1 MNQTKEAKKKRNY
14 DRDIARTLRG
24 CATDAVLWGVFA
36 LAFLLIAAG
45 LYTGKL
51 APERIL
57 PYSRSVIMMC
67 LTGGLIAAAK
77 CIQSLTELAAAKTVV
92 KRAAYT
98 VMLTQEQQNRI
109 FRSVCAQSFLG
120 HLIYFLIGALPVSAA
135 LYYLYHKT
143 GDNSPLIAMAIVD
156 GILLFMMLLSFGL
169 DAGRLASVDGF
180 CTISDRGIITAN
192 EILPFSAAEGDVK
205 SLENR
210 GEDYLLRF
218 QRICFLG
225 IRRNYRFPLP
235 KNGTLG
241 GKAAERPELTEEEAL
256 KEVLLNRSARET
268 EHLAALSQTETQEAP
283 GSPEASVTP
292 ETPEMSETPEMPGSP
307 ETKEISETREAAE
320 AEDVQTVRQNRWIR
334 KAAAVMALVLLVV
347 FGAALLRRPTQ
358 TDDPAMPVQT
368 GTTDGQPGTVKE
380 PEQEGSFVDEVT
392 KSDLMQDEMGV
403 WYSVIGGEKVVLVN
417 KEHPVPRTY
426 GGIDETASNALEE
439 MFKAA
444 EKEGVSI
451 YLVSGYR
458 SYDLQS
464 SLYDKKVAQVG
475 EGNAEFQ
482 ESPPGTSEH
491 QTGLAFDVNETDN
504 VDALLNTEFENTEAF
519 EWLNANCAKYG
530 FILRYPKGK
539 RDITGFNYKPWHYR
553 YVGKTAAAAIT
564 SEGIT
569 LEEYLGA
576 D

>member
-1 MNQTKEAKKKRNY
+1 MSQTKKVRSY
-14 DRDIARTLRG
+14 DRDIARTVRG

-36 LAFLLIAAG
+36 LAFLLFAAG
-45 LYTGKL
+45 LYTGRL

-57 PYSRSVIMMC
+57 PYSRSIIMMC

-77 CIQSLTELAAAKTVV
+77 CVQSLTELVAAKTVV
-92 KRAAYT
+92 KRAVYT

-135 LYYLYHKT
+135 LYYFYYNTKDT
-143 GDNSPLIAMAIVD
+143 SPLIAMAVVD
-156 GILLFMMLLSFGL
+156 GILLFMTLLSFGL

-180 CTISDRGIITAN
+180 CTVSDRGIITAN
-192 EILPFSAAEGDVK
+192 EILPFSAGEGDVR
-205 SLENR
+205 SLEDR
-210 GEDYLLRF
+210 GKDYLLRF

-241 GKAAERPELTEEEAL
+241 GRAAELTELTEEEAL
-256 KEVLLNRSARET
+256 KEILFNRSG
-268 EHLAALSQTETQEAP
+268 LSQESVAPVSREETPAGPEKAEA
-283 GSPEASVTP
+283 A
-292 ETPEMSETPEMPGSP
+292 ETPEVPAGAEAAETTETPEMPEQP
-307 ETKEISETREAAE
+307 EAAE
-320 AEDVQTVRQNRWIR
+320 TPETADTQTVRQNRWIR
-334 KAAAVMALVLLVV
+334 RAAAAMALVLLIA
-347 FGAALLRRPTQ
+347 FGAALLHRPAQ
-358 TDDPAMPVQT
+358 TEDPATPVPT
-368 GTTDGQPGTVKE
+368 GKTDGQPGTVKE
-380 PEQEGSFVDEVT
+380 PEQDSPFVDEVT

-403 WYSVIGGEKVVLVN
+403 WYSVVGGEKVVLVN
-417 KEHPVPRTY
+417 KEHPIPKTY
-426 GGIDETASNALEE
+426 GGIDATASNALEE
-439 MFKAA
+439 MIKAA
-444 EKEGVSI
+444 EQDGISL

-475 EGNAEFQ
+475 EENAENW

-504 VDALLNTEFENTEAF
+504 TDTLLNTEFENTEAF
-519 EWLNANCAKYG
+519 EWLTENCAKYG
-530 FILRYPKGK
+530 FILRFPKGK
-539 RDITGFNYKPWHYR
+539 REITGFNYQPWHYR
-553 YVGKTAAAAIT
+553 YVGKTAAAVIM